1 MRTAKEVAAEVARLL
16 AEARRIGRKRDKVIR
31 AIAKQM
37 QANDITLKE
46 LGAALGEKT
55 TKKAAKRKKVAIKY
69 RDKAGNTWTGRGR
82 APRWIVAAEK
92 AGKKREQFAV

>member
-1 MRTAKEVAAEVARLL
+1 M
-16 AEARRIGRKRDKVIR
+16 IGRKRDKVIR
-31 AIAKQM
+31 AIAMQM

-46 LGAALGEKT
+46 LGAALGSKPTKKT
-55 TKKAAKRKKVAIKY
+55 TKRKKVAVKY

-92 AGKKREQFAV
+92 AGKKREQFLV

>member
-1 MRTAKEVAAEVARLL
+1 MRTVKQVAAEVAKLL

-46 LGAALGEKT
+46 LAAALGDEQ
-55 TKKAAKRKKVAIKY
+55 TKKTAKRKRVAVKY

-92 AGKKREQFAV
+92 AGKRREQFAV

>member
-1 MRTAKEVAAEVARLL
+1 MRTVKQVAAEVAKLL

-31 AIAKQM
+31 AIAKHM

-46 LGAALGEKT
+46 LASVLGDKQTKKT
-55 TKKAAKRKKVAIKY
+55 TKRKKVAVKY

-82 APRWIVAAEK
+82 APGWIVAAEK
-92 AGKKREQFAV
+92 AGKRRDQFAV